1 MMKKAIDIIKT
12 IAERTDRVI
21 LFHSASGKDSI
32 ALLDLIS
39 PYFKE
44 IVCVYMYV
52 VKDLSHINRYIN
64 YACNKY
70 PNVKYVQIPHF
81 AVYSYRRIG
90 YMGCEKNEKQKLYSM
105 AQLTDI
111 VREKYNIEWAFFG
124 FKQSDSMNRRLML
137 RTYDMNGINEAQKK
151 CYPLSEYKN
160 KDVMDYISRAGL
172 IKPESYDSKH
182 QINLNPINPKRHSDE
197 RVKLQKKNLQKVGV
211 LGGIVWNEKSGNLID
226 GHRRIKAMDLHY
238 KYDGTSSTDY
248 NVKVEVVNLDDKAEK
263 EQLTYMAVGNTK
275 PDIDLIADYINDID
289 YSDVGLSEA
298 ELNDILSISGIDDI
312 RLSDSLDNLLSSPVK
327 ESKRLDR
334 TDEEKKAHMK
344 EVKQQVK
351 AVAKERQLNEEAYIM
366 LSFSSYEAKA
376 DFCDLLGISTDDK
389 FAKGEGVLKLIE

>member
-1 MMKKAIDIIKT
+1 MNTIMKELKQSETRIIK
-12 IAERTDRVI
+12 R
-21 LFHSASGKDSI
+21 
-32 ALLDLIS
+32 
-39 PYFKE
+39 
-44 IVCVYMYV
+44 
-52 VKDLSHINRYIN
+52 
-64 YACNKY
+64 
-70 PNVKYVQIPHF
+70 
-81 AVYSYRRIG
+81 
-90 YMGCEKNEKQKLYSM
+90 
-105 AQLTDI
+105 
-111 VREKYNIEWAFFG
+111 
-124 FKQSDSMNRRLML
+124 
-137 RTYDMNGINEAQKK
+137 
-151 CYPLSEYKN
+151 
-160 KDVMDYISRAGL
+160 
-172 IKPESYDSKH
+172 SK
-182 QINLNPINPKRHSDE
+182 INLNPINPKRHSDE
-197 RVKLQKKNLQKVGV
+197 RVKLQKKNLQKVGF

-334 TDEEKKAHMK
+334 TEEEKKAHMK

-376 DFCDLLGISTDDK
+376 DFCDLLGISTD
-389 FAKGEGVLKLIE
+389 

>member
-1 MMKKAIDIIKT
+1 MNTIMKELKQSETRIIK
-12 IAERTDRVI
+12 R
-21 LFHSASGKDSI
+21 
-32 ALLDLIS
+32 
-39 PYFKE
+39 
-44 IVCVYMYV
+44 
-52 VKDLSHINRYIN
+52 
-64 YACNKY
+64 
-70 PNVKYVQIPHF
+70 
-81 AVYSYRRIG
+81 
-90 YMGCEKNEKQKLYSM
+90 
-105 AQLTDI
+105 
-111 VREKYNIEWAFFG
+111 
-124 FKQSDSMNRRLML
+124 
-137 RTYDMNGINEAQKK
+137 
-151 CYPLSEYKN
+151 
-160 KDVMDYISRAGL
+160 
-172 IKPESYDSKH
+172 SK
-182 QINLNPINPKRHSDE
+182 INLNPINPKRHSDE
-197 RVKLQKKNLQKVGV
+197 RVKLQKKNLQKVGF

-344 EVKQQVK
+344 EVKHQVK
-351 AVAKERQLNEEAYIM
+351 ENAQKQAENMDAYVV
-366 LSFSSYEAKA
+366 LSFDTYEAKA
-376 DFCDLLGISTDDK
+376 AFCERFGYEPDMK
-389 FAKGEGVLKLIE
+389 FIKGEVFDEQVERID

>member
-1 MMKKAIDIIKT
+1 MKELKQSETRIIK
-12 IAERTDRVI
+12 R
-21 LFHSASGKDSI
+21 
-32 ALLDLIS
+32 
-39 PYFKE
+39 
-44 IVCVYMYV
+44 
-52 VKDLSHINRYIN
+52 
-64 YACNKY
+64 
-70 PNVKYVQIPHF
+70 
-81 AVYSYRRIG
+81 
-90 YMGCEKNEKQKLYSM
+90 
-105 AQLTDI
+105 
-111 VREKYNIEWAFFG
+111 
-124 FKQSDSMNRRLML
+124 
-137 RTYDMNGINEAQKK
+137 
-151 CYPLSEYKN
+151 
-160 KDVMDYISRAGL
+160 
-172 IKPESYDSKH
+172 SK
-182 QINLNPINPKRHSDE
+182 INLNPINPKRHSDE
-197 RVKLQKKNLQKVGV
+197 RVKLQKKNLQKVGF

-376 DFCDLLGISTDDK
+376 DFCDLLGISTDEK
-389 FAKGEGVLKLIE
+389 FDKGEGVLKLIE

>member
-1 MMKKAIDIIKT
+1 MNTIMKELKQSETRIIK
-12 IAERTDRVI
+12 R
-21 LFHSASGKDSI
+21 
-32 ALLDLIS
+32 
-39 PYFKE
+39 
-44 IVCVYMYV
+44 
-52 VKDLSHINRYIN
+52 
-64 YACNKY
+64 
-70 PNVKYVQIPHF
+70 
-81 AVYSYRRIG
+81 
-90 YMGCEKNEKQKLYSM
+90 
-105 AQLTDI
+105 
-111 VREKYNIEWAFFG
+111 
-124 FKQSDSMNRRLML
+124 
-137 RTYDMNGINEAQKK
+137 
-151 CYPLSEYKN
+151 
-160 KDVMDYISRAGL
+160 
-172 IKPESYDSKH
+172 SK
-182 QINLNPINPKRHSDE
+182 INLNPINPKRHSDE
-197 RVKLQKKNLQKVGV
+197 RVKLQKKNLQKVGF

-275 PDIDLIADYINDID
+275 PDSDLIADYINDID

-334 TDEEKKAHMK
+334 TEEEKKAHMK

-376 DFCDLLGISTDDK
+376 DFCDLLGIRTDDK

>member
-1 MMKKAIDIIKT
+1 
-12 IAERTDRVI
+12 
-21 LFHSASGKDSI
+21 
-32 ALLDLIS
+32 
-39 PYFKE
+39 
-44 IVCVYMYV
+44 
-52 VKDLSHINRYIN
+52 
-64 YACNKY
+64 
-70 PNVKYVQIPHF
+70 
-81 AVYSYRRIG
+81 
-90 YMGCEKNEKQKLYSM
+90 
-105 AQLTDI
+105 
-111 VREKYNIEWAFFG
+111 
-124 FKQSDSMNRRLML
+124 
-137 RTYDMNGINEAQKK
+137 
-151 CYPLSEYKN
+151 
-160 KDVMDYISRAGL
+160 MDYISRAGL

-182 QINLNPINPKRHSDE
+182 QSSGTDITDINYLLFLRNRFPGDLQKVINEYPWWNENYLNTIMKELKQSETRIIKRSKINLNPINPKRHSDE
-197 RVKLQKKNLQKVGV
+197 RVKLQKKNLQKVGF

-334 TDEEKKAHMK
+334 TEEEKKAHMK

-376 DFCDLLGISTDDK
+376 DFVTCL
-389 FAKGEGVLKLIE
+389 V